1 MSASNI
7 ARGPKPSNTRRPSVR
22 FAETAQ
28 TIFSIQDED
37 QPEEENEEADLGG
50 SRQNEAVGAAAGVMG
65 SNHHS
70 HSDDTSKR
78 PASLSSTPSPPAK
91 YRTSY
96 GLKST
101 ASSREAEFEA
111 DDSDVEEAD
120 ESAET
125 PTIAMPA
132 MHRARSSS
140 LSMPLIDRIPGLPMA
155 MDRARRSISEGA
167 NHNLRESLRNA
178 MDSEELPDWLRRGA
192 GILDSTWNMS
202 NSILGAGVVGESR
215 LIPVVE
221 VEAEYLAKRAALLA
235 QGVRMFDWAGFA
247 GRNSTVDRLDYPADC
262 PQCKAVWPA
271 NLHRHYESLL
281 WPKWKDSRV
290 DLPGRICLWR
300 HVCFYC
306 E

>member
-50 SRQNEAVGAAAGVMG
+50 SLRRNEAVGAAAGAIDVN
-65 SNHHS
+65 NHNHS
-70 HSDDTSKR
+70 HSHSSRKL
-78 PASLSSTPSPPAK
+78 PSLSSTPSPPAK

-101 ASSREAEFEA
+101 HSSREAEFEA

-125 PTIAMPA
+125 PTIAMSG

-155 MDRARRSISEGA
+155 VDRARRSISDGA

-202 NSILGAGVVGESR
+202 NSILGAGVVGESH
-215 LIPVVE
+215 
-221 VEAEYLAKRAALLA
+221 
-235 QGVRMFDWAGFA
+235 
-247 GRNSTVDRLDYPADC
+247 S
-262 PQCKAVWPA
+262 
-271 NLHRHYESLL
+271 SLL
-281 WPKWKDSRV
+281 LRD
-290 DLPGRICLWR
+290 
-300 HVCFYC
+300 
-306 E
+306 